1 MCTYAMVHYKVH
13 YVCLPCR
20 RSFKQ
25 PWRRQDP
32 RCSGCQRPMHY
43 AGHDFAAPRR
53 GDERRWRAVEA
64 VLTAGLRYD
73 GFEPCGCGRQ
83 PKPRPRTSAEV
94 RTRRRLATRTT
105 LSDPEALSLR
115 L

>member
-1 MCTYAMVHYKVH
+1 MCTYAFVDYKVH
-13 YVCLPCR
+13 YVCVPCR

-25 PWRRQDP
+25 PRRRQEP
-32 RCSGCQRPMHY
+32 RCPRCARPMRY

-64 VLTAGLRYD
+64 VLEAGLRYD

-83 PKPRPRTSAEV
+83 PKPRPRTSAQV
-94 RTRRRLATRTT
+94 RARRRLAARTG
-105 LSDPEALSLR
+105 LPEADALSLQ